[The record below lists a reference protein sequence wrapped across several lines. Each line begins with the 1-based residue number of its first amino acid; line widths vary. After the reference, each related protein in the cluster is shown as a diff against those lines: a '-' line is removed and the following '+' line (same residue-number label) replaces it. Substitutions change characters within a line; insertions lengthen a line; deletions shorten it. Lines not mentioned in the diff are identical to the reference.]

1 MAGPD
6 TVKRNYLGNF
16 NNFIFGE
23 GKGTP
28 DQNCGA
34 GEQSG
39 GIQSENCFTQGTLM
53 LTYIAQR

>member
-6 TVKRNYLGNF
+6 TVQGLCIGDFK
-16 NNFIFGE
+16 NFIFGE

-28 DQNCGA
+28 DQNSGA

-39 GIQSENCFTQGTLM
+39 GIQPDYCFAEGTP
-53 LTYIAQR
+53 TYI